1 MYFYEKIKEMCK
13 DKETVMYV
21 DMDGVIAAYDFGN
34 PLDFAKKR
42 PLLTNIK
49 KLEEISKL
57 ENIELKIL
65 SACKK
70 NFQIDEK
77 NVWLDK
83 YAPFFKQENRIIL
96 SREKYDNELSCNLK
110 AQYLNS
116 IDEDRQVILLDDD
129 NNILKVVSK
138 SVDNVICI
146 QDSEMID

>member
-1 MYFYEKIKEMCK
+1 MYFYEKIKELCK

-21 DMDGVIAAYDFGN
+21 DMDGVIAAYDFGK
-34 PLDFAKKR
+34 PLEFDKKR
-42 PLLTNIK
+42 PLYTNIK
-49 KLEEISKL
+49 KLEEVSKL
-57 ENIELKIL
+57 DNIELKIL

-70 NFQIDEK
+70 NFQIEEK
-77 NVWLDK
+77 NEWLDK

-110 AQYLNS
+110 AQYFNS

-129 NNILKVVSK
+129 NNVLKVVSK
-138 SVDNVICI
+138 SVENIICI

>member
-1 MYFYEKIKEMCK
+1 
-13 DKETVMYV
+13 
-21 DMDGVIAAYDFGN
+21 MDGANAAYDFGN

-129 NNILKVVSK
+129 NNVLKVVSK

>member
-70 NFQIDEK
+70 DFQIDEK

-129 NNILKVVSK
+129 NNVLKVVSK